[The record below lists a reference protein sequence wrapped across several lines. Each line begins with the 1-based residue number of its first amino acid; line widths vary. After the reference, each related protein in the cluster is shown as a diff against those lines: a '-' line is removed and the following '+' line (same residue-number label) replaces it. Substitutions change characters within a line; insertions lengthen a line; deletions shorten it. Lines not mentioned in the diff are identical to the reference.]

1 MEKQLLKKRF
11 DELLTEYDLFGQIER
26 LYQKAVDSGAI
37 DVDRESGGD
46 YRLAKIIWY
55 SIILKLREESVPY
68 HPDNRKEAQ
77 NLSLFL

>member
-11 DELLTEYDLFGQIER
+11 DELLTEYDLSGQIER

-37 DVDRESGGD
+37 DVDRESGDD

-55 SIILKLREESVPY
+55 AIILKLREESVPY